1 MKKNNEMML
10 AVRVSLFGNVA
21 LFLIKLATLV
31 VVNSLAVA
39 ADLGISVISLGVSI
53 LLYYAIRLSNKP
65 ADMFHN
71 YGYAKIENVAR
82 KVIRAKEEGN
92 QVVVVL
98 SAMAGETDRLIN
110 LAHQVADEP
119 DGREYDA
126 LISTGE
132 QVTVTLLAMMLNR
145 LGHKAKSFLG
155 FQAKILTDQAYK
167 KARILSINN
176 KSIKNELKK
185 GHIVVVAGF
194 QGVDSEN
201 NITTLGRGG
210 SDTSAVALA
219 AALRA
224 DVCDIF
230 TDVDGVYT
238 TDPNICRKARR
249 LDRISYDEMLEMARS
264 GAKVLQPRSV
274 EMAKKF
280 QVPVYV
286 RSSFTDAGGT
296 LVTKEDEEMEKEVIS
311 GVTYDR
317 DQAKITVVHVPDR
330 PGIAAWLFTPLAEH
344 NIIVDMI
351 IQNASIE
358 GFTDLTFTVSR
369 KDIRQATRLVEEIS
383 KDIGAQK
390 VEVDENVAKVSI
402 VGVGMISHSGV
413 AAKMF
418 ATLAREGINILMIST
433 SEIKVSCVIQS
444 KYTELAVM
452 VLHDAFG
459 LDKES

>member
-1 MKKNNEMML
+1 MALVIQKYGGTSVANIANIEM
-10 AVRVSLFGNVA
+10 VA
-21 LFLIKLATLV
+21 Q
-31 VVNSLAVA
+31 
-39 ADLGISVISLGVSI
+39 
-53 LLYYAIRLSNKP
+53 
-65 ADMFHN
+65 
-71 YGYAKIENVAR
+71 
-82 KVIRAKEEGN
+82 KVIKAKESGN

-98 SAMAGETDRLIN
+98 SAMAGETDRLIR
-110 LAHQVADEP
+110 LAHQVADDP
-119 DGREYDA
+119 DEREYDA

-132 QVTVTLLAMMLNR
+132 QITVTLLAMMLNK
-145 LGHKAKSFLG
+145 LGYKAKSLLG

-167 KARILSINN
+167 KARILSINAKAI
-176 KSIKNELKK
+176 KSELKK
-185 GHIVVVAGF
+185 GTIVVIAGF
-194 QGVDSEN
+194 QGIDAEN

-238 TDPNICRKARR
+238 TDPSICSKARR
-249 LDRISYDEMLEMARS
+249 LNKISYDEMLEMARS

-286 RSSFTDAGGT
+286 RSTFSDEGGT
-296 LVTKEDEEMEKEVIS
+296 LVTKEDKEMEREVVS

-317 DQAKITVVHVPDR
+317 DQAKITIVRVPDR
-330 PGIAAWLFTPLAEH
+330 AGIAARLFTPLAEH

-351 IQNASIE
+351 IQNASID
-358 GFTDLTFTVSR
+358 GYTDLTFTVSR
-369 KDIRQATRLVEEIS
+369 KDIKQANKLIEEVA

-402 VGVGMISHSGV
+402 VGVGMVSHAGV

-418 ATLAREGINILMIST
+418 ATLAHEGINILMIST
-433 SEIKVSCVIQS
+433 SEIKISCVMQA

-452 VLHDAFG
+452 VLHDAFE
-459 LDKES
+459 LDKRS